1 MALSLLPSSGSYIC
15 TPLRAVHW
23 GPGSVSA
30 LPSIIRSLVATNDKN
45 AKPKA
50 MIITGKSLLEKT
62 PVINNVRSM
71 LEKEGMFG
79 AVFSEIGQ
87 HAPIKQIKA
96 AQKLAE
102 DNQVNVLVSV
112 GGGSPIDSAKAIAY
126 FIHESSG
133 ADHFIPH
140 IAVPTTLSVAE
151 TTQNA
156 GFTNEQGQKAGVNH
170 PDNAPR
176 AIIYDAELAMYT
188 PLRLWLSTGMRA
200 VDHAVE
206 TMYRDGAPPQVRHM
220 ALFAVKGLFEA
231 LEACK
236 KDPDNIEIRQRCFL
250 AAWESLWPLARAGAL
265 GLSHGLGHKLG
276 ATYGIPHGICSVLTL
291 PETVKL
297 MSANLQGYDLAFLA
311 MVHAFLPA
319 QYQGSVKA
327 LGLDAASAPEAEQ
340 RAAAEQVGIAVGKL
354 VETLE
359 LKSTLSEYKVPR
371 EDLEGIAG
379 KVDDA
384 KPEGAPYNKKQVI
397 EAILNKIY

>member
-1 MALSLLPSSGSYIC
+1 
-15 TPLRAVHW
+15 
-23 GPGSVSA
+23 
-30 LPSIIRSLVATNDKN
+30 
-45 AKPKA
+45 

-62 PVINNVRSM
+62 PVIGDVRNM

-79 AVFSEIGQ
+79 GVFSEIGQ
-87 HAPIKQIKA
+87 HAPIKQVKA
-96 AQKLAE
+96 AQSLAE
-102 DNQVNVLVSV
+102 DNKVNVLVSI

-126 FIHESSG
+126 FIHESSNS
-133 ADHFIPH
+133 DHFIPH

-176 AIIYDAELAMYT
+176 AIIYDADLAMYT

-220 ALFAVKGLFEA
+220 AMFAVKGLFEA

-236 KDPDNIEIRQRCFL
+236 KNPDDVKIRQNCYL
-250 AAWESLWPLARAGAL
+250 VAWESLWPLARAGAL
-265 GLSHGLGHKLG
+265 GLSHALGHKLG

-297 MSANLQGYDLAFLA
+297 MSRNLKGNDLACLA
-311 MVHAFLPA
+311 TAHAFLPSA
-319 QYQGSVKA
+319 YQGSVDK
-327 LGLDAASAPEAEQ
+327 LGLDASAASEESQ
-340 RAAAEQVGIAVGKL
+340 RAAAHQVGEAVALL
-354 VETLE
+354 VKNLGLE
-359 LKSTLSEYKVPR
+359 STLKEYKVP
-371 EDLEGIAG
+371 EGDLEGIAG
-379 KVDDA
+379 KVDDS
-384 KPEGAPYNKKQVI
+384 KPEGAPYKKDQII
-397 EAILNKIY
+397 ESILTKIY